1 MIDGRRDSRLGEGF
15 FAGEGTTFSSAVLLA
30 VLVVVGAVFDAAT
43 GVDGEPSALLSLP
56 TGLLSLPAGLLS
68 LHFTVVASS
77 SKLSKL
83 ASGFNEANLGLGFV
97 DEPFLAEGDAA
108 FEGDS
113 TAAFDAAKFFAATA
127 GLAVSLDCFGVAAV
141 LIFGEEV
148 DG

>member
-43 GVDGEPSALLSLP
+43 GVDGEPSA
-56 TGLLSLPAGLLS
+56 LLSLPAGLLS